1 MTAHPPAVLAATG
14 WPSGL
19 PWWLLLPLGCAA
31 PLVVLGAAAVP
42 ALRRTGLSRGER
54 VLAGLCVAALAL
66 AVLRA
71 LLSGRTWIWVIA
83 DLMVPPL
90 LLALVPAAL
99 LAVTA
104 LLVILAALTPRVRL
118 SSAGRRWSLLP
129 AAAALALGL
138 GQAGVHP
145 PGRAGADGPAP
156 RDALRVVSWDALCWD
171 EGDDTARFYRYL
183 REWRADVYL
192 LQEHAGCAP
201 GALVPLND
209 DDRLRRE
216 FPGYAIATA
225 DGLLTISRLPITRTV
240 PIGWTSNPA
249 AGNWN
254 RAALRTDLDV
264 GGRVLSVYNV
274 HLYDMLYLDSSP
286 FSPRFHRTIR
296 TLDAAR
302 RAQLD
307 QLVADLRGNSAPLLV
322 SGNFNMLPGTGFA
335 RLMDRWKDA
344 SAAGTSPYPATLA
357 FGGLRL
363 WRMDWTFTSPDLPVH
378 RYDLRS
384 PEGMSSHHLQD
395 VLVSLP

>member
-1 MTAHPPAVLAATG
+1 MTGHPPVVLAVAG
-14 WPSGL
+14 WPSGMV
-19 PWWLLLPLGCAA
+19 WWLLLPLGCAA
-31 PLVVLGAAAVP
+31 PVVVLGAAAVLV
-42 ALRRTGLSRGER
+42 LRRTGLSRGER
-54 VLAGLCVAALAL
+54 VLAGLCVAALLL

-71 LLSGRTWIWVIA
+71 LLSGRTWIWVIP

-104 LLVILAALTPRVRL
+104 ALTPWVRL
-118 SSAGRRWSLLP
+118 SSAGRWWSLLP

-138 GQAGVHP
+138 GQAGLHL

-171 EGDDTARFYRYL
+171 EGDDTAGFFRYL
-183 REWRADVYL
+183 RRWRADVYL

-201 GALVPLND
+201 GALVPLKD

-216 FPGYAIATA
+216 FPGYGFATA
-225 DGLLTISRLPITRTV
+225 DGLLTISRHPITRV
-240 PIGWTSNPA
+240 IPIGWTSNPA

-274 HLYDMLYLDSSP
+274 HLYDMLYLDSGP
-286 FSPRFHRTIR
+286 LSPRFYRTVR

-302 RAQLD
+302 RSQLD
-307 QLVADLRGNSAPLLV
+307 RLAADLRGNSGPLLA
-322 SGNFNMLPGTGFA
+322 SGDFNMLPGTGFA
-335 RLMDRWKDA
+335 RLMSGWKDA
-344 SAAGTSPYPATLA
+344 SRAGASPYPATMA
-357 FGGLRL
+357 FAGLRL
-363 WRMDWTFTSPDLPVH
+363 WRMDWTFTSPGLLVH

-384 PEGMSSHHLQD
+384 PEGMSSHQLQD
-395 VLVSLP
+395 MVVSLPRSGT